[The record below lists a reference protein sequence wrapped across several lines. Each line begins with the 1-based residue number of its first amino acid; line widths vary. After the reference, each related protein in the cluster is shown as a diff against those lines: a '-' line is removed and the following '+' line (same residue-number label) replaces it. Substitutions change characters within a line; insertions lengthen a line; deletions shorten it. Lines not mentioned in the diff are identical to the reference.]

1 MSKVEMMSAKDQKKG
16 TLAPPLRFPEFRE
29 AEEWEKKEISDL
41 LTIGNGK
48 DYKHL
53 STGTIPVYGTGGYM
67 LSVNDYLYDGES
79 VCIGRK
85 GTIDNPFF
93 VSGKFWTV
101 DTLFYTHK
109 FNNTTPKFI
118 YFCFQRIKW
127 SDYNAASGVPSL
139 SKSTIERIKI
149 AIPAFKEQKK
159 IADFFSSL
167 DERIAAESDKLDA
180 LKAHKNGLLKQLFP
194 AEGEIL
200 PALRFPEFRDAG
212 EWEEANLIDLVH
224 FYDGFAF
231 KSTEFVKS
239 KQNATQVVRIT
250 DINNK
255 NLNTDKIYIPND
267 FLKHGNFD
275 KYRAV
280 NGDLLLSLTGAAGF
294 NFFFWDGGDAVLNQR
309 TMKIAPKNESW
320 DALVRLI
327 EPLAHEKIN
336 ARGEGQNN
344 NLSKEFLNCITIII
358 PASEEQHRI
367 ADCLSSLDELIT
379 AQTQKIDLLKD
390 HKKGLMQ
397 QLFPALD
404 EVRA

>member
-1 MSKVEMMSAKDQKKG
+1 M
-16 TLAPPLRFPEFRE
+16 
-29 AEEWEKKEISDL
+29 
-41 LTIGNGK
+41 
-48 DYKHL
+48 
-53 STGTIPVYGTGGYM
+53 
-67 LSVNDYLYDGES
+67 
-79 VCIGRK
+79 
-85 GTIDNPFF
+85 
-93 VSGKFWTV
+93 
-101 DTLFYTHK
+101 
-109 FNNTTPKFI
+109 
-118 YFCFQRIKW
+118 
-127 SDYNAASGVPSL
+127 
-139 SKSTIERIKI
+139 
-149 AIPAFKEQKK
+149 
-159 IADFFSSL
+159 
-167 DERIAAESDKLDA
+167 
-180 LKAHKNGLLKQLFP
+180 
-194 AEGEIL
+194 
-200 PALRFPEFRDAG
+200 RFPEFRDAG

-344 NLSKEFLNCITIII
+344 NLSKEFLNCITITI